1 MPAHHPRMLHW
12 DRDRAATLLFH
23 CSATLKK
30 GDHVKPLV
38 ATLLVSP
45 LLVPLAS
52 FGQRGD
58 EALTRA
64 QVREQIVQLEQA
76 GYTPGSFDPHY
87 PEKIQAA
94 QAKVGVQA
102 GNDGSE
108 RATSGTP
115 R

>member
-1 MPAHHPRMLHW
+1 M
-12 DRDRAATLLFH
+12 
-23 CSATLKK
+23 
-30 GDHVKPLV
+30 KPFV

-52 FGQRGD
+52 FGQQGD
-58 EALTRA
+58 EPLTRA

-87 PEKIQAA
+87 PDNIQAA
-94 QAKVGVQA
+94 QAKVGVQV
-102 GNDGSE
+102 GNDRSK
-108 RATSGTP
+108 RATNGTP

>member
-1 MPAHHPRMLHW
+1 
-12 DRDRAATLLFH
+12 
-23 CSATLKK
+23 
-30 GDHVKPLV
+30 VKPLV

-52 FGQRGD
+52 FGQQGD
-58 EALTRA
+58 EPLTRA

-94 QAKVGVQA
+94 QAKVDVQV
-102 GNDGSE
+102 GKYGSE